1 MSTPRLPDYLQHIR
15 LAAHQAETYIE
26 GVELDEFLQNDFVQN
41 AVRSTLITIGEA
53 AKKRADDTRRKI
65 LVGAAIL
72 AKVESGEWPEKKML
86 AMMDSALTRKDD
98 RALFGLEPLLP
109 KD

>member
-1 MSTPRLPDYLQHIR
+1 MSMLDQRIKNLEEK
-15 LAAHQAETYIE
+15 LAQAK
-26 GVELDEFLQNDFVQN
+26 ELRRQIDARQR
-41 AVRSTLITIGEA
+41 AAA
-53 AKKRADDTRRKI
+53 AKKRRADDTRRKI

-86 AMMDSALTRKDD
+86 AMMDTALTRKDD
-98 RALFGLEPLLP
+98 RALFGLEPLPP